1 VREDLR
7 GGGKGYFNGAVFGET
22 PVEEGRGNGSCG
34 WGLGYSVGEEDIGRG
49 GRWSKCTVEVA
60 FMLFVGRGFEEG
72 SQCVG
77 LAGVEYDW
85 W

>member
-1 VREDLR
+1 MREDLR
-7 GGGKGYFNGAVFGET
+7 GGGKGCLSGVVFGET
-22 PVEEGRGNGSCG
+22 PAEEGRGKGWCG
-34 WGLGYSVGEEDIGRG
+34 RDLGCSVGEEDIGRG
-49 GRWSKCTVEVA
+49 GRWSKCTVEAA
-60 FMLFVGRGFEEG
+60 FMFFVGTGFEEG

>member
-1 VREDLR
+1 M
-7 GGGKGYFNGAVFGET
+7 
-22 PVEEGRGNGSCG
+22 
-34 WGLGYSVGEEDIGRG
+34 GEEDIGRG
-49 GRWSKCTVEVA
+49 GRWSKCTVEAA